1 MEKEL
6 QQIGLTEY
14 ESKIYLTL
22 VKEGS
27 LTGREISQRSSVPQ
41 GKAYE
46 VLKSLISKGFVSEKE
61 GTLKQF
67 SAISP
72 DVAVKRYCNQKI
84 NIIEDLQHNLV
95 HDLSKIRKGEEIPS
109 ITERVSLIAGIDQL
123 KAVATEIFEG
133 SKKENKIMYTYEQ
146 LFHSVIRLI
155 PQKISK
161 GVKIKFLA
169 TKATSQGL
177 GWMKEHIK
185 MGVEVRYYPVEEIRI
200 NLKDDTE
207 AMIMIVNP
215 RNRNDRVGMHCK
227 SKEMAKALSH
237 YFDSLWEKAKVITPK
252 TTLKELYGF
261 GIEQDTR

>member
-84 NIIEDLQHNLV
+84 NIIEVYL
-95 HDLSKIRKGEEIPS
+95 
-109 ITERVSLIAGIDQL
+109 
-123 KAVATEIFEG
+123 
-133 SKKENKIMYTYEQ
+133 
-146 LFHSVIRLI
+146 
-155 PQKISK
+155 
-161 GVKIKFLA
+161 
-169 TKATSQGL
+169 
-177 GWMKEHIK
+177 HI
-185 MGVEVRYYPVEEIRI
+185 I
-200 NLKDDTE
+200 NL
-207 AMIMIVNP
+207 
-215 RNRNDRVGMHCK
+215 
-227 SKEMAKALSH
+227 S
-237 YFDSLWEKAKVITPK
+237 
-252 TTLKELYGF
+252 
-261 GIEQDTR
+261 